1 MSTSEKASSR
11 TLCAGLGRINGE
23 KSRNSDLIFC
33 VWWTQR
39 TVPGTR
45 RSPADPQG
53 VVSRLKV
60 KPVPKNVTEN
70 KNAVRAAAAAVRAGR
85 GGPGGGRAGS
95 EPLVCGAGLARH
107 PHLGH
112 WGLIKYDNIAHHQE
126 YMLPLLCLYLS
137 VCNEALKM
145 ESSILYHLCSI
156 CVSLEI

>member
-23 KSRNSDLIFC
+23 KSRNSDLIFS

-70 KNAVRAAAAAVRAGR
+70 KNAVRAAAAAGR
-85 GGPGGGRAGS
+85 GGAGRAGGGPARNLQCAGWAGPTPS
-95 EPLVCGAGLARH
+95 PRTLGADQ
-107 PHLGH
+107 
-112 WGLIKYDNIAHHQE
+112 I
-126 YMLPLLCLYLS
+126 
-137 VCNEALKM
+137 
-145 ESSILYHLCSI
+145 
-156 CVSLEI
+156 

>member
-60 KPVPKNVTEN
+60 KPVPKNVTGN

-85 GGPGGGRAGS
+85 GGAGRS
-95 EPLVCGAGLARH
+95 GAGPARNLQCAGWAG
-107 PHLGH
+107 PTPSPRTLGADQ
-112 WGLIKYDNIAHHQE
+112 I
-126 YMLPLLCLYLS
+126 
-137 VCNEALKM
+137 
-145 ESSILYHLCSI
+145 
-156 CVSLEI
+156 